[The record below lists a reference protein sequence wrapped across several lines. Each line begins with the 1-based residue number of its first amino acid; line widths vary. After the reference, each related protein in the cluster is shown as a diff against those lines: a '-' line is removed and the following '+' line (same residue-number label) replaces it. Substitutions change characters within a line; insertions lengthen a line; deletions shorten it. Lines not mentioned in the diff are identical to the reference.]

1 MKPRRG
7 QSPVRWVL
15 TIVIVIALL
24 AGAGILVLRWVRPTV
39 TVTEVVEGPV
49 VQAFYATGTVA
60 PEREFP
66 IKSATA
72 GILTKLLVDKGD
84 HVKKDQALAIVSD
97 PALQFTF
104 DKAKAELTEKQ
115 TRAEPKTS
123 PVLMGFDAK
132 LQMLDD
138 QLSIAKREQAR
149 YQQLVPT
156 NAASQ
161 SDLDKATDRVKSL
174 WGEAESVRAQRAA
187 AQLELEREVEVA
199 QSAVNIAQ
207 WDLDQQTLKS
217 PIDGVVLDRPTSQ
230 GTRVAINDQIMRVA
244 DVSPANLVM
253 RAAVDE
259 EDIGKVR
266 VDQLVR
272 MTLYSYAGQ
281 SLSGK
286 VSKIYD
292 EADRDR
298 RTFEVD
304 VRLNPHDQA
313 LSPGMTGELAIIH
326 AEKASATVVPSQS
339 IQNGKVYIVRDGQI
353 HEVDAKIGLRSVQRT
368 EIISGVKP
376 GDRVVISPIGSMK
389 GGQQVGTDYLDPS
402 TAAGLNKEPD
412 QVGSFKGF
420 N

>member
-1 MKPRRG
+1 
-7 QSPVRWVL
+7 
-15 TIVIVIALL
+15 
-24 AGAGILVLRWVRPTV
+24 
-39 TVTEVVEGPV
+39 

-84 HVKKDQALAIVSD
+84 HVTKDQPLAIVSD

-104 DKAKAELTEKQ
+104 DKAKAELTEKLK
-115 TRAEPKTS
+115 RAEAKTS

-132 LQMLDD
+132 LTMLDD
-138 QLSIAKREQAR
+138 QLSIAKREQER

-199 QSAVNIAQ
+199 RSAVNIAQ
-207 WDLDQQTLKS
+207 WNLDQQTLKS

-304 VRLNPHDQA
+304 VRLEKHDQT
-313 LSPGMTGELAIIH
+313 LSPGMTGELAFIL
-326 AEKASATVVPSQS
+326 AEKAIATVVPSQS
-339 IQNGKVYIVRDGQI
+339 IQNGKIYVVRDGQI
-353 HEVDAKIGLRSVQRT
+353 HEIDATIGLRSVQRT
-368 EIISGVKP
+368 EVISGIKP
-376 GDRVVISPIGSMK
+376 GDHVVISPIGSIK
-389 GGQQVGTDYLDPS
+389 PGQQVGTDYLDPK

>member
-1 MKPRRG
+1 MKSRRG

-15 TIVIVIALL
+15 TIVVVVLLL
-24 AGAGILVLRWVRPTV
+24 AGGGFLVLRWVRPAV
-39 TVTEVVEGPV
+39 TVSEVVEGPV

-60 PEREFP
+60 PERDFP

-72 GILTKLLVDKGD
+72 GILTKVLVDKGD
-84 HVKKDQALAIVSD
+84 HVKKDQPLALVTD
-97 PALQFTF
+97 PSLQFLA
-104 DKAKAELTEKQ
+104 DKAKAELSEKLK
-115 TRAEPKTS
+115 RAEAKSS
-123 PVLMGFDAK
+123 PVLMEFDAK

-138 QLSIAKREQAR
+138 QLSIAKREQDR
-149 YQQLVPT
+149 FIQLVPT

-161 SDLDKATDRVKSL
+161 SDMDKATDRVKSL
-174 WGEAESVRAQRAA
+174 AGEAGSVKAQRAA
-187 AQLELEREVEVA
+187 AQLLLDREVEVA
-199 QSAVNIAQ
+199 RSAVNIAE
-207 WDLDQQTLKS
+207 WNLEQQTLKS
-217 PIDGVVLDRPTSQ
+217 PVDGVVLDRPTSQ
-230 GTRVAINDQIMRVA
+230 GTRVAVNDQIMRVA

-266 VDQLVR
+266 PGQIVR

-304 VRLNPHDQA
+304 VRLDQHEQT
-313 LSPGMTGELAIIH
+313 LSPGMTGELAFIL
-326 AEKASATVVPSQS
+326 AEKASAMVVPSQA
-339 IQNGKVYIVRDGQI
+339 IQNGKLYIVRDGAV
-353 HEVDAKIGLRSVQRT
+353 HEVEGKIGLRSVQRT
-368 EIISGVKP
+368 EVISGVKP
-376 GDRVVISPIGSMK
+376 GDRVVISPIGSIK
-389 GGQQVGTDYLDPS
+389 PGQHVGTDYLEPRA
-402 TAAGLNKEPD
+402 AAGLNKEPD